1 MLTPEALQS
10 VNDYLTALC
19 DEWQNSVIADIAR
32 RLCKSWKLTASAQH
46 QSIQLLRTVKDKE
59 SLIKDIAKMTGALE
73 TAVQEVFAYTA
84 EESWIFAQNLAN
96 AAGVNT
102 VNLAMNE
109 LVMQQY
115 VGLLNQT
122 QLEMTNFTRTTGFI
136 SSDGQFREIDRA
148 YQYELDLAT
157 WKISSGTMDAT
168 QAIRDAIR
176 SLSKRGITSI
186 DYANGKVSSLD
197 VAVRRSVLTGIGQ
210 LTGEISL
217 QTAEKLDTDF
227 VEVSAHYGA
236 RPEHAEWQGKVYK
249 LNGSAPGYPNLAE
262 ATGYGT
268 GPGLKG
274 WNCRHDFYP
283 FIPGISRRAYT
294 DRELAEMKPEAKQFT
309 FEGKAYDGYTA
320 TQMQRRIESAIRKTK
335 RELAGYDAANDAEAF
350 TTQSVKL
357 RQQKELYADFSKAA
371 DLPLQNERI
380 QVLGF
385 DKSVSSKAVWAEKK
399 EVANYYKGYLG
410 TTTYR
415 KTVNKLK
422 EIGYNNKW
430 LLDGFVKAVDNG
442 SISVLVGIE
451 QYIATAREIE
461 RELIGIT
468 TKDGIVIKGYVTHF
482 IDRVIGTHTGI
493 NYPIISEQLKKR
505 LNRKGIEISKI
516 KEALVSAPDIV
527 YTIRKDGNR
536 SQKYCFSSVEVSLN
550 PDTKKLIQVN
560 PARG

>member
-46 QSIQLLRTVKDKE
+46 QSIQLLRTVKDKG

-73 TAVQEVFAYTA
+73 TAVQEVFAYAA

-96 AAGVNT
+96 AASVNT

-136 SSDGQFREIDRA
+136 SSDGQFREIARA

-283 FIPGISRRAYT
+283 FIPGISQRAYT

-335 RELAGYDAANDAEAF
+335 RELAGYDAANDTEAF

-385 DKSVSSKAVWAEKK
+385 NKSMSSKAVWAEKK
-399 EVANYYKGYLG
+399 YVQKYAVIRYNKNG
-410 TTTYR
+410 TIIVTDDWKSRKHVRLPPVYR
-415 KTVNKLK
+415 PN
-422 EIGYNNKW
+422 
-430 LLDGFVKAVDNG
+430 AVVETISQNG
-442 SISVLVGIE
+442 K
-451 QYIATAREIE
+451 Q
-461 RELIGIT
+461 
-468 TKDGIVIKGYVTHF
+468 
-482 IDRVIGTHTGI
+482 IDRMIYDENGRQKTQI
-493 NYPIISEQLKKR
+493 NSGPHSNPKR
-505 LNRKGIEISKI
+505 HPFGKRGEHAHDIKWENDRIVGRLIRDLNEKERKEHS
-516 KEALVSAPDIV
+516 DI
-527 YTIRKDGNR
+527 
-536 SQKYCFSSVEVSLN
+536 L
-550 PDTKKLIQVN
+550 
-560 PARG
+560 